1 MMIEQQ
7 NQGPGNGL
15 FNIAQR
21 IVTIVV
27 GMVETRL
34 RLAVVELEEEKSN
47 IIQML
52 MMTGITLLFAAFGL
66 MSLLVLVI
74 LVIDPQYRLTAIA
87 TTTGIL
93 LLSAIVGAV
102 VTLAKA
108 RKSSLLGST
117 REELQVDRNILEKLQ
132 DEIKNEEAERKH
144 DEKVKS
150 KQRDRIAEAK

>member
-1 MMIEQQ
+1 MIEQQ

-21 IVTIVV
+21 ILTIVV

-52 MMTGITLLFAAFGL
+52 MMAGITLLFAAFGL

-74 LVIDPQYRLTAIA
+74 LAIDPQYRLTAIA

-93 LLSAIVGAV
+93 LLLAIVGAV

-144 DEKVKS
+144 DEKVKN
-150 KQRDRIAEAK
+150 KQRDIIAEAK

>member
-1 MMIEQQ
+1 MIEQQ

-21 IVTIVV
+21 ILTIVV

-52 MMTGITLLFAAFGL
+52 MMAGITLLFAAFGL

-74 LVIDPQYRLTAIA
+74 LAIDPQYRLTAIA

-93 LLSAIVGAV
+93 LLLAIVGAV

-144 DEKVKS
+144 DEKVKN

>member
-1 MMIEQQ
+1 MIEQQ

-21 IVTIVV
+21 ILTIVV

-52 MMTGITLLFAAFGL
+52 IMAGITLLFAAFGL
-66 MSLLVLVI
+66 MSLLVLVV
-74 LVIDPQYRLTAIA
+74 LAIDPQYRLSAIA

-93 LLSAIVGAV
+93 LLLAIVGAV

-108 RKSSLLGST
+108 RKSSLLGAT

-144 DEKVKS
+144 EEAVKS

>member
-1 MMIEQQ
+1 MIEQQ

-21 IVTIVV
+21 ILTIVV
-27 GMVETRL
+27 GMIETRL
-34 RLAVVELEEEKSN
+34 RLAVVELEEEKFN

-52 MMTGITLLFAAFGL
+52 MMAGITLLFAAFGL
-66 MSLLVLVI
+66 MSLLVLVV
-74 LVIDPQYRLTAIA
+74 LAIDPQYRLTAIA
-87 TTTGIL
+87 STTGIL
-93 LLSAIVGAV
+93 LLAIVGAV

-108 RKSSLLGST
+108 RKSSLLGAT

-144 DEKVKS
+144 EEEVKS

>member
-1 MMIEQQ
+1 MIEQQ

-21 IVTIVV
+21 ILTIVV

-52 MMTGITLLFAAFGL
+52 MMAGITRLFAAFGL
-66 MSLLVLVI
+66 MSLLVLVV
-74 LVIDPQYRLTAIA
+74 LAIDPQYRLTAIA
-87 TTTGIL
+87 TTTSIL
-93 LLSAIVGAV
+93 LLLAVIGAV

-132 DEIKNEEAERKH
+132 DEIKNEEAARKH
-144 DEKVKS
+144 EEAVKS
-150 KQRDRIAEAK
+150 KQRDKIVEAK

>member
-1 MMIEQQ
+1 MIEQQ

-21 IVTIVV
+21 ILTIVV

-34 RLAVVELEEEKSN
+34 RLAVVELEEKKSN

-52 MMTGITLLFAAFGL
+52 MMAGITLLFAAFGL
-66 MSLLVLVI
+66 MSLLVLVV
-74 LVIDPQYRLTAIA
+74 LAIDPQYRLTAIA

-93 LLSAIVGAV
+93 LLLAIVGAV

-108 RKSSLLGST
+108 RKSSLLGAT

-144 DEKVKS
+144 EETVKS
-150 KQRDRIAEAK
+150 K

>member
-1 MMIEQQ
+1 MIKQQ

-21 IVTIVV
+21 ILTIVV

-52 MMTGITLLFAAFGL
+52 MMAGITLLFAAFGL
-66 MSLLVLVI
+66 MSLLVLVV
-74 LVIDPQYRLTAIA
+74 LAIDPQYRLTAIA

-93 LLSAIVGAV
+93 LLLAIVGAV
-102 VTLAKA
+102 VILAKA
-108 RKSSLLGST
+108 RKSSLLGAT

-144 DEKVKS
+144 EEAVKN
-150 KQRDRIAEAK
+150 KQRDRFAEAK

>member
-1 MMIEQQ
+1 MIEQQ

-52 MMTGITLLFAAFGL
+52 MMAGITLLFAAFGL

-74 LVIDPQYRLTAIA
+74 LAIDPQYRLTAIA

-93 LLSAIVGAV
+93 LLLAIVGAV

-144 DEKVKS
+144 
-150 KQRDRIAEAK
+150 R

>member
-1 MMIEQQ
+1 MIEQQ

-21 IVTIVV
+21 ILTIVV

-52 MMTGITLLFAAFGL
+52 MMAGITLLFAAFGL
-66 MSLLVLVI
+66 MSLLVLVV
-74 LVIDPQYRLTAIA
+74 LAIDPQYRLTAIA

-93 LLSAIVGAV
+93 LLLAIVGAV

-108 RKSSLLGST
+108 RKSSLLGAT

-144 DEKVKS
+144 EETVKS
-150 KQRDRIAEAK
+150 K

>member
-1 MMIEQQ
+1 MIEQQ

-21 IVTIVV
+21 ILTIVV

-34 RLAVVELEEEKSN
+34 RLAVVELEEEKFN

-52 MMTGITLLFAAFGL
+52 MMAGITLLFAAFGL
-66 MSLLVLVI
+66 MSLLVLVV
-74 LVIDPQYRLTAIA
+74 LAIDPQYRLTAIA
-87 TTTGIL
+87 STTGIL
-93 LLSAIVGAV
+93 LLLAIVGAV

-108 RKSSLLGST
+108 RKSSLLGAT

-144 DEKVKS
+144 EEEVKS

>member
-1 MMIEQQ
+1 MIEQQ

-21 IVTIVV
+21 ILTIVV

-52 MMTGITLLFAAFGL
+52 MMAGITLLFAAFGL

-74 LVIDPQYRLTAIA
+74 LAIDPQYRLTAIA
-87 TTTGIL
+87 TTTGICYCWRS
-93 LLSAIVGAV
+93 SA
-102 VTLAKA
+102 
-108 RKSSLLGST
+108 RW
-117 REELQVDRNILEKLQ
+117 
-132 DEIKNEEAERKH
+132 
-144 DEKVKS
+144 
-150 KQRDRIAEAK
+150 

>member
-1 MMIEQQ
+1 MIEQQ

-21 IVTIVV
+21 ILTIVV

-52 MMTGITLLFAAFGL
+52 MMAGITLLFAAFGL

-74 LVIDPQYRLTAIA
+74 LAIDPQYRLTAIA

-93 LLSAIVGAV
+93 LLLAIVGAV

-117 REELQVDRNILEKLQ
+117 HEELQVDRNILEKLQ
-132 DEIKNEEAERKH
+132 DEIKNEEAERKR
-144 DEKVKS
+144 DETVKS
-150 KQRDRIAEAK
+150 

>member
-1 MMIEQQ
+1 MTEQQ
-7 NQGPGNGL
+7 SQGPGKGI
-15 FNIAQR
+15 FTIAQR

-52 MMTGITLLFAAFGL
+52 MMAGITLLLAAFGL

-74 LVIDPQYRLTAIA
+74 WAIDPQYRLTAIA
-87 TTTGIL
+87 TTTGVL
-93 LLSAIVGAV
+93 LLLAILGAV
-102 VTLAKA
+102 WTIAKA

-117 REELQVDRNILEKLQ
+117 REELKVDRNILEKLQ
-132 DEIKNEEAERKH
+132 DEIRDEEAQHKKIEQ
-144 DEKVKS
+144 VKE
-150 KQRDRIAEAK
+150 QAREVR

>member
-1 MMIEQQ
+1 MIEQQ

-21 IVTIVV
+21 ILTIVV

-52 MMTGITLLFAAFGL
+52 MMAGITLLFAAFGL
-66 MSLLVLVI
+66 MSLLVLVV
-74 LVIDPQYRLTAIA
+74 LAIDPQYRLTAIA

-93 LLSAIVGAV
+93 LLLAIVGAV

-108 RKSSLLGST
+108 RKSSLLGAT

-132 DEIKNEEAERKH
+132 DEIKNEEVERKH
-144 DEKVKS
+144 EEAVKS

>member
-1 MMIEQQ
+1 MIEQQ

-21 IVTIVV
+21 ILTIVV
-27 GMVETRL
+27 GMIETRL
-34 RLAVVELEEEKSN
+34 RLAVVELEEEKFN

-52 MMTGITLLFAAFGL
+52 MMAGITLLFAAFGL
-66 MSLLVLVI
+66 MSLLVLVV
-74 LVIDPQYRLTAIA
+74 LAIDPQYRLTAIA
-87 TTTGIL
+87 STTGIL
-93 LLSAIVGAV
+93 LLAIVGAV

-108 RKSSLLGST
+108 RKSSLLGAT

-132 DEIKNEEAERKH
+132 DEIKNEEVERKH
-144 DEKVKS
+144 EEEVKS